1 VCDIAESK
9 NLAASQP
16 EKVKELRTRLA
27 SFLKGAVPPG
37 QEAAA
42 KRKGAK

>member
-1 VCDIAESK
+1 VYDIAESK

-27 SFLKGAVPPG
+27 SFLKGAAQPG
-37 QEAAA
+37 QEAAV